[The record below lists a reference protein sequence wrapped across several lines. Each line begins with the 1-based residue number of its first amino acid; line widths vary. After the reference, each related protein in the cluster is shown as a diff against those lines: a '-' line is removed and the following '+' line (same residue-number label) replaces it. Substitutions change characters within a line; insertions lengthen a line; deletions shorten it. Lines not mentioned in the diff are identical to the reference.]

1 MLKKIFL
8 TFLIPTLSF
17 WCINASATGFSA
29 NWVDIM
35 ILPNG
40 KYRII
45 IKYTNLRVGE
55 YREAYVDFESKKE
68 AIEVFQ
74 KLALGADFYWGDRK
88 TIHFHPLPD
97 KPNPYWVL
105 DYKF

>member
-1 MLKKIFL
+1 MKMKILKLILLVFL
-8 TFLIPTLSF
+8 T
-17 WCINASATGFSA
+17 NAAFIHNISYSDGFTA

-35 ILPNG
+35 ILHNG
-40 KYRII
+40 KYRVI
-45 IKYTNLRVGE
+45 IKYTNLKISE

-88 TIHFHPLPD
+88 TIHFHD
-97 KPNPYWVL
+97 KNYKQKPY
-105 DYKF
+105 

>member
-1 MLKKIFL
+1 MLKKNFL
-8 TFLIPTLSF
+8 KFFITLLSL
-17 WCINASATGFSA
+17 CCTNAYAKGFSA

-35 ILPNG
+35 ILHNG
-40 KYRII
+40 KYRVI

-97 KPNPYWVL
+97 KPIPY
-105 DYKF
+105 

>member
-1 MLKKIFL
+1 MRTILFYIISFLFISIIISPKIY
-8 TFLIPTLSF
+8 
-17 WCINASATGFSA
+17 AEGFSA

-35 ILPNG
+35 ILHNG
-40 KYRII
+40 KYRVI
-45 IKYTNLRVGE
+45 IKYTNLKIGE

-88 TIHFHPLPD
+88 TIHFHKTPD
-97 KPNPYWVL
+97 KPNPY
-105 DYKF
+105 

>member
-1 MLKKIFL
+1 MQK
-8 TFLIPTLSF
+8 FLIIFISILFISIPFNPKSY
-17 WCINASATGFSA
+17 AEGFSA

-35 ILPNG
+35 ILHNG
-40 KYRII
+40 KYRVI
-45 IKYTNLRVGE
+45 IKYTNVQIGE

-88 TIHFHPLPD
+88 TIHFHKTPD
-97 KPNPYWVL
+97 KPKPY
-105 DYKF
+105 

>member
-1 MLKKIFL
+1 MRFKLKLIIILIIIF
-8 TFLIPTLSF
+8 FFDSQVY
-17 WCINASATGFSA
+17 AEGFSA

-35 ILPNG
+35 ILRNG
-40 KYRII
+40 KYRVI
-45 IKYTNLRVGE
+45 IKYTNLRIGE

-88 TIHFHPLPD
+88 TIHFHD
-97 KPNPYWVL
+97 KPETP
-105 DYKF
+105 KPF